1 MIRRPVQRG
10 LASALCVALA
20 ACASMP
26 AHKPHTNAIAPPAI
40 TIGSTPGLA
49 PGLTNAGSP
58 VQPQSGDLWD
68 QLRGSFAMADCD
80 ADPEIQAW
88 ARRYTSSLQRFENQ
102 LREVLP
108 LLAYVQQVASRHDV
122 AGEFVLLPWIESHF
136 RPLPGRRRRSAGMW
150 QIMPATASS
159 MGLRVNAHYDG
170 RLDTIAATQAV
181 MKLLSQY
188 HERLHDWRMV
198 DYAYNAGEFG
208 IGKLI
213 QQHGM
218 PADEPVIPHWP
229 VRRITREHLTK
240 LLAIACVVREP
251 NRFGVTLPTLPPSQQ
266 LVQVDLPRSMP
277 LATAA
282 ALAGISTGRL
292 KELNAAFRSNL
303 IDIRDAPYLTLPA
316 SQQQRFRDA
325 LRQPTDAAV
334 AVSGSGAPAERA
346 APSSGTRRTLA
357 SAPSARIH
365 TVRRGE
371 SLWEIA
377 HHYSVNVA
385 QLQRWN
391 HLHGHAL
398 RPGTVLRVSD
408 AE

>member
-1 MIRRPVQRG
+1 MIRRALQRG
-10 LASALCVALA
+10 LASALCVALG

-26 AHKPHTNAIAPPAI
+26 ATTPHPTAITRPAI

-49 PGLTNAGSP
+49 NAGSL
-58 VQPQSGDLWD
+58 VLQPQGSDLWN

-80 ADPEIQAW
+80 ADPQIQAW
-88 ARRYTSSLQRFENQ
+88 ARRYTSNPQRFENQ

-108 LLAYVQQVASRHDV
+108 LLAYVQQVASQHAV
-122 AGEFVLLPWIESHF
+122 AGEFVLLPWVESHF
-136 RPLPGRRRRSAGMW
+136 QPLPGHWRRPAGMW

-159 MGLRVNAHYDG
+159 MRLRVNSRYDG
-170 RLDTIAATQAV
+170 RLDTVAATQAV
-181 MKLLSQY
+181 MKLLRQY
-188 HERLHDWRMV
+188 HEQLHDWRIV

-218 PADEPVIPHWP
+218 PADEPVIPRWP

-251 NRFGVTLPTLPPSQQ
+251 DRFGVTLPTLPPPQQ

-282 ALAGISTGRL
+282 ALAGISTGQL
-292 KELNAAFRSNL
+292 KDLNAAFHSSL
-303 IDIRDAPYLTLPA
+303 IDIRDAPYLLLPA
-316 SQQQRFRDA
+316 SQQQQFQNA
-325 LRQPTDAAV
+325 LRQPANAAV
-334 AVSGSGAPAERA
+334 AVSESRGRTEGETA
-346 APSSGTRRTLA
+346 SSDTVHAVA
-357 SAPSARIH
+357 SAKRTKVH

-371 SLWEIA
+371 SLWQIA

-385 QLQRWN
+385 ELQRWN

-398 RPGTVLRVSD
+398 RPGTVLRVRA

>member
-1 MIRRPVQRG
+1 MQRG
-10 LASALCVALA
+10 LAAALCVALA

-26 AHKPHTNAIAPPAI
+26 APKPHPTAIARPAI
-40 TIGSTPGLA
+40 TISPTQ
-49 PGLTNAGSP
+49 GLTNAGSR
-58 VQPQSGDLWD
+58 VQPQGGDMWD

-88 ARRYTSSLQRFENQ
+88 ARRYTSNPQRFENQ
-102 LREVLP
+102 LREALP

-122 AGEFVLLPWIESHF
+122 PGEFVLLPWIESQF
-136 RPLPGRRRRSAGMW
+136 RPLPGRLRRSAGMW

-170 RLDTIAATQAV
+170 RLDTVAATQAV

-188 HERLHDWRMV
+188 HEQLHDWRMV

-208 IGKLI
+208 ISKLI
-213 QQHGM
+213 QQQGM
-218 PADEPVIPHWP
+218 PTDEPVIPHWP

-240 LLAIACVVREP
+240 LLAISCVVREP
-251 NRFGVTLPTLPPSQQ
+251 HRFGVTLPTLPPSQQ

-277 LATAA
+277 LARAA
-282 ALAGISTGRL
+282 NLAGISTGKL
-292 KELNAAFRSNL
+292 KEFNAAFRSSR
-303 IDIRDAPYLTLPA
+303 IDIRDAAYLTLPA
-316 SQQQRFRDA
+316 SQQQRFRGA
-325 LRQPTDAAV
+325 LRQQPDTAV
-334 AVSGSGAPAERA
+334 AISESGTPAAGET
-346 APSSGTRRTLA
+346 PSSGPLRTVA
-357 SAPSARIH
+357 SAPRARIH

-371 SLWEIA
+371 SLWQIA
-377 HHYSVNVA
+377 HRYSINVA
-385 QLQRWN
+385 ELQRWN

>member
-1 MIRRPVQRG
+1 MIRRPLQQG

-26 AHKPHTNAIAPPAI
+26 APHPTTITRPAI
-40 TIGSTPGLA
+40 TIGPTPGVA
-49 PGLTNAGSP
+49 NTGRSMH
-58 VQPQSGDLWD
+58 PQSADMWD

-88 ARRYTSSLQRFENQ
+88 SQRYTSNPQRFENQ

-108 LLAYVQQVASRHDV
+108 LVAYVQQVASRHDI
-122 AGEFVLLPWIESHF
+122 AGEFVLLPWVESHF
-136 RPLPGRRRRSAGMW
+136 RPVPGRQRRPAGMW
-150 QIMPATASS
+150 QIMPATARS
-159 MGLRVNAHYDG
+159 MGLRVNDHYDG
-170 RLDTIAATQAV
+170 RLDTVAATQAV
-181 MKLLSQY
+181 MKLLTQY
-188 HERLHDWRMV
+188 HKQLHDWRMV

-266 LVQVDLPRSMP
+266 LAQVDLHRSMS
-277 LATAA
+277 LIKAA
-282 ALAGISTGRL
+282 DLAGVSTGKL
-292 KELNAAFRSNL
+292 KELNAAFRSNQ
-303 IDIRDAPYLTLPA
+303 IDIRDAPYLMLPA
-316 SQQQRFRDA
+316 SQQQQFQDA
-325 LRQPTDAAV
+325 LRQQTDEVAALS
-334 AVSGSGAPAERA
+334 ASGAATESERTSA
-346 APSSGTRRTLA
+346 GTVRKAGSPPR
-357 SAPSARIH
+357 ARIH

-371 SLWEIA
+371 SLWQIA
-377 HHYSVNVA
+377 HRYSVNVA

-391 HLHGHAL
+391 HLHGHTL
-398 RPGTVLRVSD
+398 RPGTVLRLSD

>member
-1 MIRRPVQRG
+1 

-26 AHKPHTNAIAPPAI
+26 APMRHPTAITRPAI
-40 TIGSTPGLA
+40 TIGATPGLA
-49 PGLTNAGSP
+49 NAGSP
-58 VQPQSGDLWD
+58 MQPQTADLWD
-68 QLRGSFAMADCD
+68 RLRGSFALADCD

-88 ARRYTSSLQRFENQ
+88 ARRYTSSPQRFENQ

-122 AGEFVLLPWIESHF
+122 PGEFVLLPWVESHF
-136 RPLPGRRRRSAGMW
+136 QPLPGRWRRPAGMW
-150 QIMPATASS
+150 QIMPATARS
-159 MGLRVNAHYDG
+159 MGLRVHAHYDG
-170 RLDTIAATQAV
+170 RLDTVAATQAV

-188 HERLHDWRMV
+188 HEQLHDWRIV

-218 PADEPVIPHWP
+218 PADKPVIPHWP

-251 NRFGVTLPTLPPSQQ
+251 DRFGVTLPTLPASQQ
-266 LVQVDLPRSMP
+266 LVQVELPRSMP
-277 LATAA
+277 LARAA
-282 ALAGISTGRL
+282 DLAGISTGQL
-292 KELNAAFRSNL
+292 KDLNAAFRGSL

-316 SQQQRFRDA
+316 SQQQRFVDA
-325 LRQPTDAAV
+325 LQQPDADV
-334 AVSGSGAPAERA
+334 AVSGSGAPAAGET
-346 APSSGTRRTLA
+346 PSSSPRRAVA
-357 SAPSARIH
+357 SAPHARIH

-371 SLWEIA
+371 SLWQIA
-377 HHYSVNVA
+377 HHYAVNVA
-385 QLQRWN
+385 ELQRWN

>member
-1 MIRRPVQRG
+1 
-10 LASALCVALA
+10 
-20 ACASMP
+20 MP
-26 AHKPHTNAIAPPAI
+26 
-40 TIGSTPGLA
+40 
-49 PGLTNAGSP
+49 
-58 VQPQSGDLWD
+58 PQSGDLWD

-80 ADPEIQAW
+80 ADPAIHAW
-88 ARRYTSSLQRFENQ
+88 ARRYTSNPQRFENQ

-108 LLAYVQQVASRHDV
+108 LLAYVQQVASQHDV
-122 AGEFVLLPWIESHF
+122 AGEFVLLPWVESHF
-136 RPLPGRRRRSAGMW
+136 RPLPGHRRRPAGMW
-150 QIMPATASS
+150 QIMPTTASS

-170 RLDTIAATQAV
+170 RLDTAAATQAV

-188 HERLHDWRMV
+188 HDQLHDWRIV

-218 PADEPVIPHWP
+218 PADEPVIPRWP

-251 NRFGVTLPTLPPSQQ
+251 NRFGVTLPTLPPPQQ

-277 LATAA
+277 LTKAA
-282 ALAGISTGRL
+282 DLAGISTGKL

-303 IDIRDAPYLTLPA
+303 IDIRDAPYLMLPA
-316 SQQQRFRDA
+316 SQQQQFQDA
-325 LRQPTDAAV
+325 LRQQTDAAV
-334 AVSGSGAPAERA
+334 SVSGSSEPSQGEAASTRTVRA
-346 APSSGTRRTLA
+346 TA
-357 SAPSARIH
+357 SLPRARIH

-371 SLWEIA
+371 SLWQIA
-377 HHYSVNVA
+377 HRYSVNVA
-385 QLQRWN
+385 ELQRWN

-398 RPGTVLRVSD
+398 RPGTVLRVND

>member
-1 MIRRPVQRG
+1 MIRRPLQRG

-26 AHKPHTNAIAPPAI
+26 ATAPHPTTITRPAI
-40 TIGSTPGLA
+40 TISPMPGVA
-49 PGLTNAGSP
+49 NTGRSM
-58 VQPQSGDLWD
+58 QPQSADMWD

-88 ARRYTSSLQRFENQ
+88 ARRYTSNPQRFESQ

-108 LLAYVQQVASRHDV
+108 LLAYVQQVASRHDI
-122 AGEFVLLPWIESHF
+122 AGEFVLLPWVESHF
-136 RPLPGRRRRSAGMW
+136 RPVPGRRRRPAGMW
-150 QIMPATASS
+150 QIMPATARS
-159 MGLRVNAHYDG
+159 MGLRVNAHYDA
-170 RLDTIAATQAV
+170 RLDVPAATEAV
-181 MKLLSQY
+181 MKLLRLY
-188 HERLHDWRMV
+188 HDQLHDWRMV

-208 IGKLI
+208 IDKLI
-213 QQHGM
+213 RQHGM

-251 NRFGVTLPTLPPSQQ
+251 NRFGVTLPTLPPPQQ
-266 LVQVDLPRSMP
+266 LVQVDLRRSMP
-277 LATAA
+277 LFKAA
-282 ALAGISTGRL
+282 DLAGMSTGKL

-303 IDIRDAPYLTLPA
+303 IDIRDAPYLMLPA
-316 SQQQRFRDA
+316 SQQQQFQDA
-325 LRQPTDAAV
+325 LRQQTDAAV
-334 AVSGSGAPAERA
+334 AVSRSGASGASET
-346 APSSGTRRTLA
+346 PSSGARRALA
-357 SAPSARIH
+357 SAPRARVH

-371 SLWEIA
+371 SLWQIA
-377 HHYSVNVA
+377 HRYSVNVA